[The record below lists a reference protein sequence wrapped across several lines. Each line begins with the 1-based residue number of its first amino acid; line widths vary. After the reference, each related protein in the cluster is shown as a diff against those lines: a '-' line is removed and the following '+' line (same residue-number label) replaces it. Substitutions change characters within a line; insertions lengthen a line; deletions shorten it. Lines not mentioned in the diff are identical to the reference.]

1 MILFRVLLVPFIV
14 MMVVFG
20 TLIYYFAINLHREV
34 RGELGYIAAG
44 HSQLIEQFLRERSYD
59 IQNAACVN
67 NPEELS
73 VDVQLREVFY
83 EMQQRSSAILD
94 LGLFDDQ
101 GDLISYIG
109 PYNLQGKN
117 YAQAEWFRQVQGK
130 GIHISDVFLGYRNHP
145 HFVIAVRK
153 EESAR
158 AWYLRATID
167 TFFFNDL
174 VEDIHVGKTGEAYLI
189 NREGVF
195 QTRRRSG
202 GNLMEIDPD
211 HGSYKIEDNDIA
223 SFTAN
228 SQEGEK
234 YHYAIQ
240 RLSSTGWLL
249 VVRQELADAYAPLT
263 HAILIGI
270 GIILAGGAI
279 VAFMAFV
286 LASSVANQVTICD
299 LEKRRMGCQLIMAGK
314 LAEIGEMSAGVAH
327 EINNPLQVIKGEE
340 ALMKD
345 ILDEIETDGAHDQS
359 ENFRL
364 VRESIDSIAL
374 QVGRGK
380 KITEGLLG
388 FARKSEAKIGPTNI
402 RQVIPKVVSMI
413 EHRAQM
419 ENIRIVQEF
428 ESDLPLLQSDEAHLQ
443 QVFLN
448 LFNNAIDA
456 LKEKGGGDIRIM
468 TYRNG
473 EDITVTV
480 ADSGSGIAPEH
491 LEKIFLPFFTTKP
504 VGQGTGLGL
513 STCYGIVENL
523 GGKITVTS
531 ELNVGT
537 VFTVCLPLA
546 SPSVG
551 SDDWQKIHQ
560 KGGRKK

>member
-1 MILFRVLLVPFIV
+1 
-14 MMVVFG
+14 
-20 TLIYYFAINLHREV
+20 
-34 RGELGYIAAG
+34 
-44 HSQLIEQFLRERSYD
+44 
-59 IQNAACVN
+59 
-67 NPEELS
+67 
-73 VDVQLREVFY
+73 
-83 EMQQRSSAILD
+83 
-94 LGLFDDQ
+94 
-101 GDLISYIG
+101 
-109 PYNLQGKN
+109 
-117 YAQAEWFRQVQGK
+117 
-130 GIHISDVFLGYRNHP
+130 
-145 HFVIAVRK
+145 
-153 EESAR
+153 
-158 AWYLRATID
+158 
-167 TFFFNDL
+167 
-174 VEDIHVGKTGEAYLI
+174 
-189 NREGVF
+189 
-195 QTRRRSG
+195 
-202 GNLMEIDPD
+202 
-211 HGSYKIEDNDIA
+211 
-223 SFTAN
+223 
-228 SQEGEK
+228 
-234 YHYAIQ
+234 
-240 RLSSTGWLL
+240 
-249 VVRQELADAYAPLT
+249 
-263 HAILIGI
+263 
-270 GIILAGGAI
+270 
-279 VAFMAFV
+279 
-286 LASSVANQVTICD
+286 VANQVTICD